1 MHDVMW
7 IMILVLSKYHY
18 ETFNNDVHV
27 GDVLY
32 IFFIYLYFLYKKRL
46 VRDKQEI
53 SLQQCERE
61 KREIMLLV

>member
-27 GDVLY
+27 GMCCIFSLYIY
-32 IFFIYLYFLYKKRL
+32 IFFTKRL